1 MAKKNNRSK
10 KRQKTPAQLAQ
21 AQQAKIDKKKRTVR
35 KYILVGVAVAV
46 VLAAVIVAVIFTQQ
60 NKPASENETQTNTA
74 ETDATAQTDHTHA
87 DDENPSGV
95 AQNGEQ
101 NSTGNGQGGSSSSND
116 TSDETENAE
125 EELEQA
131 VDHYA
136 QAHEMP
142 QQVQAVVQQI
152 QSNPPT
158 QTPSGQAMTPS
169 AADLLYWTHDE
180 VCCTAHSIWLC
191 MIQVFIKMK
200 TVYNAM
206 YRLNTICMKM
216 KRVMRQEKKRFIMR
230 KRYVTII
237 RFRSSS
243 IETISCAPRP
253 SATRHSDMSFHKF
266 LEQNKQK

>member
-21 AQQAKIDKKKRTVR
+21 AQQAKIDKKKRMVR

-87 DDENPSGV
+87 DDENDSGV

-101 NSTGNGQGGSSSSND
+101 NGNGQSGSSSSND
-116 TSDETENAE
+116 TSDAAEDAE

-142 QQVQAVVQQI
+142 QQVQTVVQQI
-152 QSNPPT
+152 QSTPPT
-158 QTPSGQAMTPS
+158 QTPSGQAMTPG
-169 AADLLYWTHDE
+169 AEDLLYWTHDADLLHGAQYLVVYDTGVYQNE
-180 VCCTAHSIWLC
+180 NGVKCYVQAEYYLYEDKTSYATGKETFYNEETVSDDNTLQIIVYRDNIMCTTA
-191 MIQVFIKMK
+191 QR
-200 TVYNAM
+200 NAA
-206 YRLNTICMKM
+206 LGH
-216 KRVMRQEKKRFIMR
+216 V
-230 KRYVTII
+230 
-237 RFRSSS
+237 
-243 IETISCAPRP
+243 IS
-253 SATRHSDMSFHKF
+253 
-266 LEQNKQK
+266 

>member
-1 MAKKNNRSK
+1 MAKKSNRSK

-46 VLAAVIVAVIFTQQ
+46 VLAAVIVAVVFTQQ
-60 NKPASENETQTNTA
+60 NKPVSGNDAQTNTA
-74 ETDATAQTDHTHA
+74 ETDETAQTDHTHA
-87 DDENPSGV
+87 DDENDSGV

-101 NSTGNGQGGSSSSND
+101 NGNGQSGSSSSND
-116 TSDETENAE
+116 TSDAAEDAE

-158 QTPSGQAMTPS
+158 QTPSGQAMTPGS
-169 AADLLYWTHDE
+169 EDLLYWTHDADLLHGAQYL
-180 VCCTAHSIWLC
+180 V
-191 MIQVFIKMK
+191 
-200 TVYNAM
+200 VYDTGVYQNENGVKCYVQAE
-206 YRLNTICMKM
+206 YYLYEDETSYATGKETFYNEETICDDDTLQIIVY
-216 KRVMRQEKKRFIMR
+216 RDNIMCTTAQR
-230 KRYVTII
+230 NAALGHV
-237 RFRSSS
+237 
-243 IETISCAPRP
+243 IS
-253 SATRHSDMSFHKF
+253 
-266 LEQNKQK
+266 

>member
-46 VLAAVIVAVIFTQQ
+46 VLAAVIVAVVFTQQ
-60 NKPASENETQTNTA
+60 NKPASENDTQTNTA

-87 DDENPSGV
+87 DDENHSGV

-101 NSTGNGQGGSSSSND
+101 NSTENGQSGSSSSND
-116 TSDETENAE
+116 TSDATENAE

-158 QTPSGQAMTPS
+158 QTPSGQAMTPGS
-169 AADLLYWTHDE
+169 EDLLYWTHDVDLLHGAQYLVVYDTGVYQNE
-180 VCCTAHSIWLC
+180 NGVKCYVQAEYYLYEDETSYATGKETFYNEETVSDDHTLQIIVYRDNIMCTTA
-191 MIQVFIKMK
+191 QR
-200 TVYNAM
+200 NAA
-206 YRLNTICMKM
+206 LGH
-216 KRVMRQEKKRFIMR
+216 V
-230 KRYVTII
+230 
-237 RFRSSS
+237 
-243 IETISCAPRP
+243 IS
-253 SATRHSDMSFHKF
+253 
-266 LEQNKQK
+266 

>member
-21 AQQAKIDKKKRTVR
+21 AQQAKIDKKKRMVR

-60 NKPASENETQTNTA
+60 NKPVSGSDAQTNTA

-87 DDENPSGV
+87 DDENHSGV

-101 NSTGNGQGGSSSSND
+101 NSTENGQSGSSSSND
-116 TSDETENAE
+116 TSDAAEDAE

-158 QTPSGQAMTPS
+158 QTPSGQAMTPGS
-169 AADLLYWTHDE
+169 EDLLYWTHDADLLHGAQYLVVYDTGVYQNE
-180 VCCTAHSIWLC
+180 NGVKCYVQAEYYLYEDETSYATGKETFYNEETVSDDHTLQIIVYRDNIMCTTA
-191 MIQVFIKMK
+191 QR
-200 TVYNAM
+200 NAA
-206 YRLNTICMKM
+206 LGH
-216 KRVMRQEKKRFIMR
+216 V
-230 KRYVTII
+230 
-237 RFRSSS
+237 
-243 IETISCAPRP
+243 IS
-253 SATRHSDMSFHKF
+253 
-266 LEQNKQK
+266 

>member
-21 AQQAKIDKKKRTVR
+21 AQQAKIDQKKRKVR

-87 DDENPSGV
+87 DDENHSGV

-101 NSTGNGQGGSSSSND
+101 NGNGQSGSLSSND
-116 TSDETENAE
+116 TSDATENAE

-158 QTPSGQAMTPS
+158 QTPSGQAMTPGS
-169 AADLLYWTHDE
+169 EDLLYWTHDADLLHGAQYL
-180 VCCTAHSIWLC
+180 V
-191 MIQVFIKMK
+191 
-200 TVYNAM
+200 VYDTGV
-206 YRLNTICMKM
+206 Y
-216 KRVMRQEKKRFIMR
+216 
-230 KRYVTII
+230 
-237 RFRSSS
+237 
-243 IETISCAPRP
+243 
-253 SATRHSDMSFHKF
+253 
-266 LEQNKQK
+266 QNKNGVKCYVQAEYYLYEDETSYATGKETFYNEETVCDDHTLQIIVYRDNIMCTTAQRNAALGHVIS

>member
-21 AQQAKIDKKKRTVR
+21 AQQAKIDQKKRKVR

-46 VLAAVIVAVIFTQQ
+46 VLAAVIVAVVFTQQ
-60 NKPASENETQTNTA
+60 NKPVSGSDAQTNTA

-87 DDENPSGV
+87 DDENDFGV

-101 NSTGNGQGGSSSSND
+101 NGNGQSGSSSSND
-116 TSDETENAE
+116 TSDAAEDAE

-180 VCCTAHSIWLC
+180 DLLHGAQYLVVYDTGVYQNENGVKCYVQAEYYLYEDETSYATGKETFYNEETVCDDHTLQIIVYRDNIMCTTA
-191 MIQVFIKMK
+191 QR
-200 TVYNAM
+200 NAA
-206 YRLNTICMKM
+206 LGH
-216 KRVMRQEKKRFIMR
+216 V
-230 KRYVTII
+230 
-237 RFRSSS
+237 
-243 IETISCAPRP
+243 IS
-253 SATRHSDMSFHKF
+253 
-266 LEQNKQK
+266 

>member
-21 AQQAKIDKKKRTVR
+21 AQQAKIDKKKRMVR
-35 KYILVGVAVAV
+35 KYILVGVAVVV
-46 VLAAVIVAVIFTQQ
+46 VLAAVIVAVVFTQQ
-60 NKPASENETQTNTA
+60 NKPVSGSDAQTNTA
-74 ETDATAQTDHTHA
+74 ETDETAQTDHTHA
-87 DDENPSGV
+87 DDENDSGV

-116 TSDETENAE
+116 TSDATEDAE

-142 QQVQAVVQQI
+142 QQVQTVVQQI
-152 QSNPPT
+152 QSTPPT

-180 VCCTAHSIWLC
+180 DLLHGAQYLVVYDTGVYQNENGVKCYVQAEYYLYEDETSYATGKETFYNEETVCDDHTLQIIVYRDNIMCTTA
-191 MIQVFIKMK
+191 QR
-200 TVYNAM
+200 NAA
-206 YRLNTICMKM
+206 LGH
-216 KRVMRQEKKRFIMR
+216 V
-230 KRYVTII
+230 
-237 RFRSSS
+237 
-243 IETISCAPRP
+243 IS
-253 SATRHSDMSFHKF
+253 
-266 LEQNKQK
+266 

>member
-35 KYILVGVAVAV
+35 KYILVGVAVVV
-46 VLAAVIVAVIFTQQ
+46 VLAAVIVAVVFTQQ
-60 NKPASENETQTNTA
+60 NKPASENDTQTNTA

-87 DDENPSGV
+87 DDENHSGV

-101 NSTGNGQGGSSSSND
+101 NSTENGQSGSSSSND
-116 TSDETENAE
+116 TSDAAEDAE

-152 QSNPPT
+152 QSTPPT

-180 VCCTAHSIWLC
+180 DLLHGAQYLVVYDTGVYQNENGVQCYVQAEYYLYEDETSYATGKETFYNEETVCDDHTLQIIVYRDNIMCTTA
-191 MIQVFIKMK
+191 QR
-200 TVYNAM
+200 NAA
-206 YRLNTICMKM
+206 LGH
-216 KRVMRQEKKRFIMR
+216 V
-230 KRYVTII
+230 V
-237 RFRSSS
+237 S
-243 IETISCAPRP
+243 
-253 SATRHSDMSFHKF
+253 
-266 LEQNKQK
+266 

>member
-21 AQQAKIDKKKRTVR
+21 AQQAKIDQKKRKVR
-35 KYILVGVAVAV
+35 KYILVGVAVVV

-87 DDENPSGV
+87 DDENHSGV

-101 NSTGNGQGGSSSSND
+101 NGNGQSGSSSSND
-116 TSDETENAE
+116 TSDAAEDAE

-142 QQVQAVVQQI
+142 QQVQTVVQQI
-152 QSNPPT
+152 QYTPPT
-158 QTPSGQAMTPS
+158 QTPSGQAMTPG
-169 AADLLYWTHDE
+169 AEDLLYWTHDADLLHGAQYLVVYDTGVYQNE
-180 VCCTAHSIWLC
+180 NGVKCYVQAEYYLYEDETSYATGKETFYNEETVCDDHTLQIIVYRDNIMCTTA
-191 MIQVFIKMK
+191 QR
-200 TVYNAM
+200 NAA
-206 YRLNTICMKM
+206 LGH
-216 KRVMRQEKKRFIMR
+216 V
-230 KRYVTII
+230 
-237 RFRSSS
+237 
-243 IETISCAPRP
+243 IS
-253 SATRHSDMSFHKF
+253 
-266 LEQNKQK
+266 

>member
-21 AQQAKIDKKKRTVR
+21 AQQEKIDKKKRTVR

-46 VLAAVIVAVIFTQQ
+46 VLAAVIVAVVFTQQ
-60 NKPASENETQTNTA
+60 NKPVSENDTQTNTA

-101 NSTGNGQGGSSSSND
+101 NSTENGQSGSSSSND
-116 TSDETENAE
+116 TSDATENAE

-169 AADLLYWTHDE
+169 AEDLLYWTHDADLLHGAQYLVVYDTGVYQNE
-180 VCCTAHSIWLC
+180 NGVKCYVQAEYYLYEDETSYATGKETFYNEETVCDDHMLQIIVYRDNIMCTTA
-191 MIQVFIKMK
+191 QR
-200 TVYNAM
+200 NAA
-206 YRLNTICMKM
+206 LGH
-216 KRVMRQEKKRFIMR
+216 V
-230 KRYVTII
+230 
-237 RFRSSS
+237 
-243 IETISCAPRP
+243 IS
-253 SATRHSDMSFHKF
+253 
-266 LEQNKQK
+266 

>member
-35 KYILVGVAVAV
+35 KYILVGVAVVV
-46 VLAAVIVAVIFTQQ
+46 VLAAVIVAVVFTQQ
-60 NKPASENETQTNTA
+60 NKPASENDTQTNTA

-87 DDENPSGV
+87 DDENDSDV

-101 NSTGNGQGGSSSSND
+101 NSTGNGQSGSSSSND
-116 TSDETENAE
+116 TSDAAENAE

-158 QTPSGQAMTPS
+158 QTPSGQAMTPGS
-169 AADLLYWTHDE
+169 EDLLYWTHDADLLHGAQYLVVYDTGVYQNE
-180 VCCTAHSIWLC
+180 NGVQCYVQAEYYLYEDETSYATGKETFYNEETVCDDHTLQIIVYRDNIMCTTA
-191 MIQVFIKMK
+191 QR
-200 TVYNAM
+200 NAA
-206 YRLNTICMKM
+206 LGH
-216 KRVMRQEKKRFIMR
+216 V
-230 KRYVTII
+230 
-237 RFRSSS
+237 
-243 IETISCAPRP
+243 IS
-253 SATRHSDMSFHKF
+253 
-266 LEQNKQK
+266 

>member
-21 AQQAKIDKKKRTVR
+21 AQQAKIDQKKRKVR

-46 VLAAVIVAVIFTQQ
+46 VLAAVIVAVVFTQQ
-60 NKPASENETQTNTA
+60 NKPVSGSDAQTNTA

-87 DDENPSGV
+87 DDENHSGV

-101 NSTGNGQGGSSSSND
+101 NSTGNGQSGSSSSND
-116 TSDETENAE
+116 TSNAAEDAE

-158 QTPSGQAMTPS
+158 QTPSGQAMTPGS
-169 AADLLYWTHDE
+169 EDLLYWTHDADLLHGAQYLVVYDTGVYQNE
-180 VCCTAHSIWLC
+180 NGVKCYVQAEYYLYEDETSYATGKETFYNEETVSDDHTLQIIVYRDNIMCTTA
-191 MIQVFIKMK
+191 QR
-200 TVYNAM
+200 NAA
-206 YRLNTICMKM
+206 LGH
-216 KRVMRQEKKRFIMR
+216 V
-230 KRYVTII
+230 
-237 RFRSSS
+237 
-243 IETISCAPRP
+243 IS
-253 SATRHSDMSFHKF
+253 
-266 LEQNKQK
+266 

>member
-21 AQQAKIDKKKRTVR
+21 AQQAKIDKKKRMVR

-87 DDENPSGV
+87 DDENDSGV

-101 NSTGNGQGGSSSSND
+101 NGNGQSGSSSSND
-116 TSDETENAE
+116 TSDAAEDAE

-169 AADLLYWTHDE
+169 AEDLLYWTHDE
-180 VCCTAHSIWLC
+180 DLLHGAQYLVVYDTGVYQNENGVQCYVQAEYYLYEDETSYATGKETFYNEETVCDDHTLQIIVYRDNIMCTTA
-191 MIQVFIKMK
+191 QR
-200 TVYNAM
+200 NAA
-206 YRLNTICMKM
+206 LGH
-216 KRVMRQEKKRFIMR
+216 V
-230 KRYVTII
+230 
-237 RFRSSS
+237 
-243 IETISCAPRP
+243 IS
-253 SATRHSDMSFHKF
+253 
-266 LEQNKQK
+266 

>member
-1 MAKKNNRSK
+1 MAKKSNRSK

-35 KYILVGVAVAV
+35 KYILVGVAVVV
-46 VLAAVIVAVIFTQQ
+46 VLAAVIVAVVFTQQ
-60 NKPASENETQTNTA
+60 NKPVSGSDAQTNTA

-87 DDENPSGV
+87 DDENNSGV

-101 NSTGNGQGGSSSSND
+101 NSNGQSGSSSSND
-116 TSDETENAE
+116 TSDAAEDAE

-142 QQVQAVVQQI
+142 QQVQTVVQQI

-180 VCCTAHSIWLC
+180 DLLHGAQYLV
-191 MIQVFIKMK
+191 
-200 TVYNAM
+200 VYDTGV
-206 YRLNTICMKM
+206 Y
-216 KRVMRQEKKRFIMR
+216 
-230 KRYVTII
+230 
-237 RFRSSS
+237 
-243 IETISCAPRP
+243 
-253 SATRHSDMSFHKF
+253 
-266 LEQNKQK
+266 QNKNGVQCYVQAEYYLYEDETSYATGKETFYNEETVCDDHTLQIIVYRDNIMCTTAQRNAALGHVIS